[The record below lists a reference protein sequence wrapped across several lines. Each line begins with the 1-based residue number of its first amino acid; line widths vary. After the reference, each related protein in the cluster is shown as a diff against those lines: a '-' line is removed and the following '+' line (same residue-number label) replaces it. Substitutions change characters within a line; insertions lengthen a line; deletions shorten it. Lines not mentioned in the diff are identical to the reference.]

1 MDTRITRLL
10 GIQYP
15 IFQGAMARIADGRLA
30 GSVSEAGGLGIIAC
44 GGAPLDWVRQQ
55 VQIARSITSKPL
67 GANVMLMDPKA
78 DDLARLLVELDIDVI
93 TTGAGSP
100 ANYISM
106 WKEAGIKVVPVVASA
121 ALAARMERL
130 GADAVVA
137 EGTEAGGHIGELTTF
152 ALVPSVC
159 QAVKI
164 PVVAAGGVVDGR
176 GMVAAFVLGAEG
188 VQCGTR
194 FLTVEECGVAEA
206 YKERI
211 LKAKDSDTIVTGRG
225 TGHPVRGL
233 KNKFSRNCRKIEASA
248 QSPDELEGLYSGS
261 LRRAVEGDVD
271 NGSLMAGQVACL
283 VHERKTCADVL
294 QEMVGE
300 AQALGGW
307 TLAQMA
313 DANSR
318 RQRALDAAADAAPV
332 AAPAAP
338 TAVKVAGETAAAVQT
353 AAAPEAAPAAPA
365 FDPRLPVFMLSG
377 QGAQKPG
384 MGCGLTQ
391 IPQVAAALECGS
403 QVFGRDLAFLVTQ
416 ASAEELGSTLNAQ
429 AALAALSLGLSR
441 ALMDQGVRPGA
452 VLGFSLGQIPAL
464 AVSGM
469 LSDQVMFQLLR
480 KRAEL
485 MDQAAQARPGAMSAL
500 LKADEASVNE
510 LCLACAQD
518 QVLVPANFNCPG
530 QIVISGD
537 QEAVARAEQSWAE
550 GGKRF
555 ARLATAGGFHSPL
568 MQQAATEFAAYLED
582 VDFAQPQIPLICNVS
597 AQPLTPSQAKE
608 HLAAHLVSPVRFA
621 QSVSLLQGAGFTRF
635 TEVGFGGTL
644 SNLVKRV
651 DRGLERACVQDAESL
666 QAQVAAQKA
675 RDERSA

>member
-78 DDLARLLVELDIDVI
+78 DDLAKLLVELDVDVI

-176 GMVAAFVLGAEG
+176 GMLAAFALGAEG

-233 KNKFSRNCRKIEASA
+233 KNRFSRNCRKIEAAA
-248 QSPDELEGLYSGS
+248 QSPDELEGLYAGS

-300 AQALGGW
+300 AQSLGGW

-318 RQRALDAAADAAPV
+318 RQRALAASAATPT
-332 AAPAAP
+332 AP
-338 TAVKVAGETAAAVQT
+338 TAADVVGETAAVVET
-353 AAAPEAAPAAPA
+353 ADATEVALAAPA

-403 QVFGRDLAFLVTQ
+403 QVFGRDLTYLVTQ

-469 LSDQVMFQLLR
+469 LSDQAMFQLLR

-500 LKADEASVNE
+500 LKAEEASVDE
-510 LCLACAQD
+510 LCRACAQD

-537 QEAVARAEQSWAE
+537 QEAVARAEQAWAE

-582 VDFAQPQIPLICNVS
+582 VGFAQPQIPLICNVN

-608 HLAAHLVSPVRFA
+608 QLAAHLVSPVRFS
-621 QSVSLLQGAGFTRF
+621 QSVSLLKDAGFTRF

-666 QAQVAAQKA
+666 EAEVAFRKT